1 MSSKNVALALSS
13 GGPRGFAY
21 IGAIEQLLSRG
32 YQIISVAGTSVGSLV
47 GGIFAAGALDSF
59 KEWLFSLD
67 PAKVVSLMDFSLSKN
82 YLVKGEKVINAI
94 REVVPERNIED
105 LDIPFRCVATDL
117 YTGEEVV
124 FSNGPLFEAIRAS
137 ISIPS
142 MFRPVQWQGRTL
154 VDGGLVNTFPLNR
167 VARRKGDI
175 LAGFNVNSVDVEA
188 IRSYQTAVLRL
199 GCETEALRERS
210 RLLLDEVLSGSGRLG
225 SRLHTVREKGAK
237 LIEDTLE
244 RRKTER
250 ELLQEGKENK
260 LPVDAD
266 GSYYS
271 ILDRSFSIMNHT
283 IAKMSIGEYKPEI
296 LAELPFDAYTS
307 IGDYGRAREISERGR
322 ELMAAAI
329 DRYEAATGLHD

>member
-1 MSSKNVALALSS
+1 M
-13 GGPRGFAY
+13 
-21 IGAIEQLLSRG
+21 
-32 YQIISVAGTSVGSLV
+32 
-47 GGIFAAGALDSF
+47 
-59 KEWLFSLD
+59 
-67 PAKVVSLMDFSLSKN
+67 
-82 YLVKGEKVINAI
+82 
-94 REVVPERNIED
+94 VPERNIED

-225 SRLHTVREKGAK
+225 SRLHTVREKGSK
-237 LIEDTLE
+237 LIEDTL
-244 RRKTER
+244 TEPQPDGIYYCILR
-250 ELLQEGKENK
+250 TQEDEAG
-260 LPVDAD
+260 D
-266 GSYYS
+266 SYYHIKVKPENIIVPQELS
-271 ILDRSFSIMNHT
+271 YLDDEFYEMTNTQPVSDNHT
-283 IAKMSIGEYKPEI
+283 ME
-296 LAELPFDAYTS
+296 
-307 IGDYGRAREISERGR
+307 
-322 ELMAAAI
+322 
-329 DRYEAATGLHD
+329 